1 MLESGLGAEFL
12 LTWRPHTFFLLSR
25 ISSVWIGPT
34 RIMVGDLLYS
44 MSTLILVNGI

>member
-25 ISSVWIGPT
+25 ISTVWIGPT
-34 RIMVGDLLYS
+34 QIVVGDLLYS
-44 MSTLILVNGI
+44 TSVILVNGI